1 MRGRVT
7 ASAGLQAEIGL
18 VEALRQLDGVH
29 GTSFA
34 VVVIDVEDGYRIVY
48 WSGGCQALMGHAT
61 DTVLDE
67 PMAWSSLC
75 SDPARLPDLHSRLA
89 DARSSFVVDEAVMA
103 NGQRRKVA
111 WWPGSVPG
119 TEGPRL
125 RLFLLSEAPVDGDG
139 SSSFPLMAPA
149 ADRAALHALFTHLP
163 DIAYLKDGDGRWLLA
178 SPAMRR
184 HLQLG
189 RLSHGF
195 TDSDL
200 IAQNHPSA
208 DFLRESALHEEA
220 VWLSGVPLRT
230 EEVFIDQQQATR
242 LHDVLRAPS
251 FDANGNRRHIL
262 VVRRDVTELRSA
274 SSKLELAGR
283 VLDQSTDGILI
294 ADASHRVVMVN
305 AAFTQIT
312 GYAQD
317 EALALDPMLLTAG
330 QQDESLNRAI
340 WQLLETQDEWRGE
353 VWNRRRSGH
362 VFPQRLSLSVLR
374 QRGTGTITH
383 YVAAL
388 SDLSSTKAA
397 EERIATLST
406 LDVVTG
412 LSNRTQAAV
421 HATTMLEEAR
431 VLNEQVALMVIDID
445 NFKVLNDSLGHKA
458 GDQLLRTVGERLATA
473 AGVRAVVGRLGGD
486 EFLLALPG
494 LRHTADAAQVARS
507 IMTAVAEPATVAEMP
522 INVSISIG
530 IAMCPADGDTFDALF
545 RRADA
550 ALHVAKRGG
559 RAGYEFAMAST
570 NDASLERLQ
579 MESSLRHALDHGGLR
594 LEYQPLVELATGRI
608 VGIEALCRWDDP
620 QRGAVPPNIF
630 IPLAEESGMIEQLG
644 GWVLITAAQQ
654 LKAFHDAGHSQLFMA
669 VNLSAR
675 QFQRGVVLEQVE
687 QALVQSGITPDKLE
701 LELTESVLLHD
712 GEAVMSTLKQLK
724 ALGVKLS
731 IDDFGTGYSSFAYLR
746 RFKFDKI
753 KIDQSFVRDLIDDPD
768 NAAIVRGIISLALS
782 LGLDVL
788 AEGVETD
795 AIAQRLRHL
804 HCTFAQGY
812 HFARPLRPEA
822 LLDRLNR

>member
-1 MRGRVT
+1 MRGRQT
-7 ASAGLQAEIGL
+7 ASEPNQVETDLVETLRRFDDVHGHSSPWVLLDVNDDCRVVYSGDAWRTLVETAGL
-18 VEALRQLDGVH
+18 V
-29 GTSFA
+29 
-34 VVVIDVEDGYRIVY
+34 
-48 WSGGCQALMGHAT
+48 WSGEVSFWELLYPDIHSRQALQQMLKSQLLGPVHS
-61 DTVLDE
+61 VLS
-67 PMAWSSLC
+67 A
-75 SDPARLPDLHSRLA
+75 AG
-89 DARSSFVVDEAVMA
+89 RSTEL
-103 NGQRRKVA
+103 A
-111 WWPGSVPG
+111 WWPSAMPVGDAPDF
-119 TEGPRL
+119 
-125 RLFLLSEAPVDGDG
+125 RLFIVLAV
-139 SSSFPLMAPA
+139 PLAAHTGETPA
-149 ADRAALHALFTHLP
+149 HTSGTSDRDALHALFAHLP
-163 DIAYLKDGDGRWLLA
+163 DMAYLKDGDGRWMLA
-178 SPAMRR
+178 STPMRK

-189 RLSHGF
+189 RHGHGF
-195 TDSDL
+195 SDAEL
-200 IAQNHPSA
+200 ISQNHPA
-208 DFLRESALHEEA
+208 GDFLRESALHEEM

-251 FDANGNRRHIL
+251 FEADGSRRHIL
-262 VVRRDVTELRSA
+262 VVRRDVTDLRSA
-274 SSKLELAGR
+274 STKLELAGR

-294 ADASHRVVMVN
+294 ADASHTVVMVN
-305 AAFTQIT
+305 AAFTEIT
-312 GYAQD
+312 GYGQE
-317 EALALDPMLLTAG
+317 EALRLDPMLLTAG

-340 WQLLETQDEWRGE
+340 WQLLESQDQWRGE

-374 QRGTGTITH
+374 QRGTGVITH

-412 LSNRTQAAV
+412 LSNRAQASL

-431 VLNEQVALMVIDID
+431 VLNSHVALMVVDID
-445 NFKVLNDSLGHKA
+445 NFKVLNDSLGHQA
-458 GDQLLRTVGERLATA
+458 GDQLLRTVGERLAMA
-473 AGVRAVVGRLGGD
+473 GGVRAVIGRLGGD

-494 LRHTADAAQVARS
+494 LRHTAEAAQVARG
-507 IMTAVAEPATVAEMP
+507 IMNAVAEPVTFAEMP
-522 INVSISIG
+522 VNVSISVG
-530 IAMCPADGDTFDALF
+530 IAMYPGDGDTFDALF

-559 RAGYEFAMAST
+559 RAGYEFAMASM

-579 MESSLRHALDHGGLR
+579 MESALRHALDHGGLR

-608 VGIEALCRWDDP
+608 VGVEALCRWDDP
-620 QRGAVPPNIF
+620 SRGAVPPSIF

-644 GWVLITAAQQ
+644 GWVLLTAALQ
-654 LKAFHDAGHSQLFMA
+654 LKSLHAAGHPHLFVA
-669 VNLSAR
+669 ANLSAR
-675 QFQRGVVLEQVE
+675 QFQRGVVLAQVE
-687 QALVQSGITPDKLE
+687 NALVQSGITPDKLE

-822 LLDRLNR
+822 LLERLAV

>member
-1 MRGRVT
+1 MVT
-7 ASAGLQAEIGL
+7 QES
-18 VEALRQLDGVH
+18 
-29 GTSFA
+29 
-34 VVVIDVEDGYRIVY
+34 
-48 WSGGCQALMGHAT
+48 
-61 DTVLDE
+61 
-67 PMAWSSLC
+67 
-75 SDPARLPDLHSRLA
+75 
-89 DARSSFVVDEAVMA
+89 
-103 NGQRRKVA
+103 N
-111 WWPGSVPG
+111 
-119 TEGPRL
+119 L
-125 RLFLLSEAPVDGDG
+125 RLFILLASPVTEPD
-139 SSSFPLMAPA
+139 A
-149 ADRAALHALFTHLP
+149 AVPVTTPGTSDRDALHALFTHLP
-163 DIAYLKDGDGRWLLA
+163 DMAYLKDGDGRWMLA
-178 SPAMRR
+178 STPMRK

-189 RLSHGF
+189 RHGHGF
-195 TDSDL
+195 SDADL
-200 IAQNHPSA
+200 IGQNHPA
-208 DFLRESALHEEA
+208 GDFLRESALHEEM

-230 EEVFIDQQQATR
+230 EEVFIDQQQSTR

-251 FDANGNRRHIL
+251 FEPDGSRRHIL
-262 VVRRDVTELRSA
+262 VVRRDVTDLRSA
-274 SSKLELAGR
+274 STKLELAGR

-294 ADASHRVVMVN
+294 ADASHTVVMVN
-305 AAFTQIT
+305 AAFTEIT
-312 GYAQD
+312 GYGQE
-317 EALALDPMLLTAG
+317 EALRLDPMSLTAG

-340 WQLLETQDEWRGE
+340 WQLLETQDQWRGE

-374 QRGTGTITH
+374 QRGTGAITH

-412 LSNRTQAAV
+412 LSNRAQASL
-421 HATTMLEEAR
+421 HATTMLDEAR
-431 VLNEQVALMVIDID
+431 ALNSHVALMVVDID
-445 NFKVLNDSLGHKA
+445 NFKVLNDSLGHQA
-458 GDQLLRTVGERLATA
+458 GDQLLRTVGERLAL
-473 AGVRAVVGRLGGD
+473 AGGTRAVIGRLGGD

-494 LRHTADAAQVARS
+494 LRHTAEAAQVARG
-507 IMTAVAEPATVAEMP
+507 IMNAVAEPVTFAEMP
-522 INVSISIG
+522 VNVSISVG
-530 IAMCPADGDTFDALF
+530 IAMYPGDGDTFDALF

-559 RAGYEFAMAST
+559 RAGYEFAMASM

-579 MESSLRHALDHGGLR
+579 MESALRHALDHGGLR

-608 VGIEALCRWDDP
+608 VGVEALCRWDDP
-620 QRGAVPPNIF
+620 LRGAVPPSIF

-644 GWVLITAAQQ
+644 GWVLLTAALQ
-654 LKAFHDAGHSQLFMA
+654 LKSLHAAGHPHLFVA
-669 VNLSAR
+669 ANLSAR
-675 QFQRGVVLEQVE
+675 QFQRGVVLAQVE
-687 QALVQSGITPDKLE
+687 NALVQSGITPDKLE

-822 LLDRLNR
+822 LLERLAR

>member
-1 MRGRVT
+1 MQGRLT
-7 ASAGLQAEIGL
+7 ASEDFQAEFGL
-18 VEALRQLDGVH
+18 IESLRLAEDSQGSGLPLVALDIEDH
-29 GTSFA
+29 G
-34 VVVIDVEDGYRIVY
+34 RILF
-48 WSGGCQALMGHAT
+48 WGRGCVDLTGH
-61 DTVLDE
+61 DLQSVSE
-67 PMAWSSLC
+67 G
-75 SDPARLPDLHSRLA
+75 SDPWSTLLIDRTLRDDLLSRLLTTA
-89 DARSSFVVDEAVMA
+89 AGCVQHEVSNSSKPAK
-103 NGQRRKVA
+103 RIA
-111 WWPGSVPG
+111 WWPARAPFGGSARCRWFWL
-119 TEGPRL
+119 TEADERATLASP
-125 RLFLLSEAPVDGDG
+125 E
-139 SSSFPLMAPA
+139 PA
-149 ADRAALHALFTHLP
+149 AAGDALQVLFSHMP
-163 DIAYLKDGDGRWLLA
+163 DMAYLKDGDGRWLLA
-178 SPAMRR
+178 SPAMRK
-184 HLQLG
+184 HLQVS
-189 RLSHGF
+189 RQPTGF
-195 TDSDL
+195 LDAEL
-200 IAQNHPSA
+200 IGQNHPAA

-220 VWLSGVPLRT
+220 VWLSGVTLRT

-251 FDANGNRRHIL
+251 FEEDGRRRHIL

-305 AAFTQIT
+305 AAFTEIT
-312 GYAQD
+312 GFSQD
-317 EALALDPMLLTAG
+317 EALGLNPMVLTAG
-330 QQDESLNRAI
+330 QQDEALNRAI

-353 VWNRRRSGH
+353 VWNRRRTGH

-374 QRGTGTITH
+374 HRGTGAITH
-383 YVAAL
+383 YVAAI
-388 SDLSSTKAA
+388 SDLSSSKAA

-412 LSNRTQAAV
+412 LSNRAQAAL
-421 HATTMLEEAR
+421 HATGVLDEAR
-431 VLNEQVALMVIDID
+431 ALNEHVALMVLDID
-445 NFKVLNDSLGHKA
+445 NFKVLNDSLGHDS
-458 GDQLLRTVGERLATA
+458 GDQLLRTVGERITA
-473 AGVRAVVGRLGGD
+473 AAGSNAVIGRLGGD
-486 EFLLALPG
+486 EFLVALPG
-494 LRHTADAAQVARS
+494 LRHTAEAAQAARS
-507 IMTAVAEPATVAEMP
+507 IMNAVADPVSFAEMP
-522 INVSISIG
+522 INVSISVG
-530 IAMCPADGDTFDALF
+530 IAMFPGDGDTFDALF

-559 RAGYEFAMAST
+559 RADYQFAMAAM

-579 MESSLRHALDHGGLR
+579 LESSLRYALDHDSLR

-608 VGIEALCRWDDP
+608 VGIEALCRWDDAL
-620 QRGAVPPNIF
+620 RGAVPPNVF

-644 GWVLITAAQQ
+644 GWVLTTAARQ
-654 LKAFHDAGHSQLFMA
+654 LRALHQAGHTQLFVA

-675 QFQRGVVLEQVE
+675 QFQRGVVLAQVE
-687 QALVQSGITPDKLE
+687 NALVLSGIPADKLE

-712 GEAVMSTLKQLK
+712 GEAVMSTLRQLK

-804 HCTFAQGY
+804 RCTFAQGY
-812 HFARPLRPEA
+812 HFARPLRPDA
-822 LLDRLNR
+822 LLERLDC